1 MLLAGVVEVL
11 ALDSEKCAARTPRAA
26 RFRVSRGVGF
36 RNYSTAD
43 CKWLT
48 SNYLMNYLPVHSHHS
63 ESKKEPLPG
72 SSLPLA
78 EGFPVHS
85 REFLVTVRLILLGKR
100 AALELLLDSLV
111 PRILGSCA

>member
-1 MLLAGVVEVL
+1 MLLAGGVEVL
-11 ALDSEKCAARTPRAA
+11 ALDSEKVRRAYTARGTISS
-26 RFRVSRGVGF
+26 FEGVGF